1 MKSLDFLTLLSVFQ
15 EMLGVFLWILLIL
28 IIGSTV
34 AFIALL
40 VRERG
45 IDSFRLVRA
54 EFAGIFGG
62 FLALVIMAKASSSG
76 FTDAGGPIDW
86 FVIAVVFGLG
96 LIGGTILVYTLLGY
110 LSKSR

>member
-1 MKSLDFLTLLSVFQ
+1 MKTLDFLTLLSVFQ

-28 IIGSTV
+28 IIGSTLAFV
-34 AFIALL
+34 ALI

-54 EFAGIFGG
+54 EVAGIFGG
-62 FLALVIMAKASSSG
+62 FLALVIMAKASASG

-86 FVIAVVFGLG
+86 FLIAIVFGLG
-96 LIGGTILVYTLLGY
+96 LIGGTILVYTILGY
-110 LSKSR
+110 LSPRR